1 MDYKEK
7 KQLEEEKQRLVD
19 KFRESLSGGLYT
31 ESEIEVIKGTFYDNE
46 ELLTALRNFFFQLEL
61 TEKEQDIISSFAKTD
76 AYNVLYKTFIPE
88 LDPNMPIS
96 NNVDLWVGVNTKEKL
111 PEDSVL
117 EMKSREIVIKYLQE
131 QFNRLLKGG
140 DFGDIKLSELT
151 YVKSKNSEEAYIDLH
166 ARNSILGQVSGN
178 LMNLRNIAFQE
189 KTQMSQDEIQKMMG
203 MNSNQ

>member
-1 MDYKEK
+1 MDYKT
-7 KQLEEEKQRLVD
+7 KQQAIDR
-19 KFRESLSGGLYT
+19 FRNALSGGLYAK
-31 ESEIEVIKGTFYDNE
+31 EEIDVIKNTFYDNE

-61 TEKEQDIISSFAKTD
+61 TEKEKDIVDNFAKTD

-88 LDPNMPIS
+88 LSPNMPIS
-96 NNVDLWVGVNTKEKL
+96 NNTDLWVGVNTKEKL

-131 QFNRLLKGG
+131 QFHRMLKGG
-140 DFGDIKLSELT
+140 DFGDIKLSDLT
-151 YVKSKNSEEAYIDLH
+151 YARSKQPDGAYIDLH

-189 KTQMSQDEIQKMMG
+189 KTQMTNNEIEKMMK